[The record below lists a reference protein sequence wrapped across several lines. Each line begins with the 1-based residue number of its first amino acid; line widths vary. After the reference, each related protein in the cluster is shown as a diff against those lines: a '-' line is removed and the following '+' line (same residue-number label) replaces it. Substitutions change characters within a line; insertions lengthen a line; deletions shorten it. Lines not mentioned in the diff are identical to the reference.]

1 MIAKYYPKSINL
13 STNPEEEEGDKKIDQ
28 PSIRDRS
35 NDKPPTKKRKLGDDT
50 SNSVGPKS

>member
-1 MIAKYYPKSINL
+1 MIAKYYSKSINL

-35 NDKPPTKKRKLGDDT
+35 NDKPPTKRKLGDDA